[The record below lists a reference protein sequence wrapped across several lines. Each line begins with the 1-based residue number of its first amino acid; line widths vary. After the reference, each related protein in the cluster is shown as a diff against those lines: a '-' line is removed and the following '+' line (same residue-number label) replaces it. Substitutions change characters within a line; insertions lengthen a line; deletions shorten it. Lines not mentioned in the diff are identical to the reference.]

1 MAVVEQR
8 GSVTVA
14 SAVTEEEIPPKVSLF
29 DGTSNKSLVGPAFC
43 EEGGNIVVQMMVG
56 GRNMDVYIYMQIMAH
71 NAGSEN
77 FSGCLLTEDFTEF
90 KYNQKDK
97 Q

>member
-29 DGTSNKSLVGPAFC
+29 DGMSNNRVQQDLLFVKK
-43 EEGGNIVVQMMVG
+43 GGNIVVQMVVG
-56 GRNMDVYIYMQIMAH
+56 GRNMDMRVYTHAD
-71 NAGSEN
+71 NG
-77 FSGCLLTEDFTEF
+77 T
-90 KYNQKDK
+90 
-97 Q
+97 

>member
-29 DGTSNKSLVGPAFC
+29 DGTSNNRV
-43 EEGGNIVVQMMVG
+43 
-56 GRNMDVYIYMQIMAH
+56 
-71 NAGSEN
+71 
-77 FSGCLLTEDFTEF
+77 
-90 KYNQKDK
+90 
-97 Q
+97 

>member
-29 DGTSNKSLVGPAFC
+29 DGMSNNRVQQDLLFVKK
-43 EEGGNIVVQMMVG
+43 GGNIVVQMVVG
-56 GRNMDVYIYMQIMAH
+56 GRNMDMCVYIHAD
-71 NAGSEN
+71 NG
-77 FSGCLLTEDFTEF
+77 T
-90 KYNQKDK
+90 
-97 Q
+97 

>member
-29 DGTSNKSLVGPAFC
+29 DGMSNNRVQQDLLFVKK
-43 EEGGNIVVQMMVG
+43 GGNIVVQMVAG
-56 GRNMDVYIYMQIMAH
+56 GRNMDI
-71 NAGSEN
+71 
-77 FSGCLLTEDFTEF
+77 
-90 KYNQKDK
+90 
-97 Q
+97 

>member
-43 EEGGNIVVQMMVG
+43 EEGGKYCCADD
-56 GRNMDVYIYMQIMAH
+56 GRRQKHGRVCIYMQIMAH

-77 FSGCLLTEDFTEF
+77 FSRCLLTEDFTEF
-90 KYNQKDK
+90 KYN
-97 Q
+97 

>member
-14 SAVTEEEIPPKVSLF
+14 STEEEIPPKVSLF

-43 EEGGNIVVQMMVG
+43 EEGGKYCCADG
-56 GRNMDVYIYMQIMAH
+56 GRRQKHGHVYIYMQIMAH

-77 FSGCLLTEDFTEF
+77 FSRCLLTEDFTEF
-90 KYNQKDK
+90 KYN
-97 Q
+97 

>member
-43 EEGGNIVVQMMVG
+43 ENERKEVENYKCFIIIGKKCS
-56 GRNMDVYIYMQIMAH
+56 VYQPTHQLM
-71 NAGSEN
+71 
-77 FSGCLLTEDFTEF
+77 
-90 KYNQKDK
+90 
-97 Q
+97 

>member
-43 EEGGNIVVQMMVG
+43 EEGGKYCCADG
-56 GRNMDVYIYMQIMAH
+56 GRRQKHGHVYIYMQIMAH

-77 FSGCLLTEDFTEF
+77 FSRCLFNRGF
-90 KYNQKDK
+90 H
-97 Q
+97 